1 MKFNFWNFHRLCAG
15 VMLTVI
21 ALPPVWAG
29 DVDDCETFIVAEKY
43 QQAFPACKRAAEQGH
58 AEAQYN
64 LGVMYQNGEGVQED
78 KREAVKWYRKSAEQ
92 GFARAQYNLG
102 SMYYNGEGV
111 EEDKREAMKWYRKSA
126 EQGHAVAQYNLG
138 VMYYSGEDVQKDKQE
153 AVKWFRKSAEQGD
166 ADAQYNFGV
175 MYSKGESVIQDWQE
189 VYIWFSLA
197 AANGHKDGKKGQD
210 IAAGFLTTSEI
221 HAAKQEAKRRL
232 QAIEERK
239 TNADND
245 VNQSGNIAALV
256 PIKPSKAIDPAQIA
270 FENGWRSVVVIHS
283 RP

>member
-92 GFARAQYNLG
+92 GFANAQYNLG
-102 SMYYNGEGV
+102 WMYSKGEGV
-111 EEDKREAMKWYRKSA
+111 EEDKREAVKWYRKSA
-126 EQGHAVAQYNLG
+126 EQGIAEAQNNLG
-138 VMYYSGEDVQKDKQE
+138 VMYQNGE
-153 AVKWFRKSAEQGD
+153 G
-166 ADAQYNFGV
+166 
-175 MYSKGESVIQDWQE
+175 VIQDWQE

-197 AANGHKDGKKGQD
+197 AVNGHKNGKKSQD
-210 IAAGFLTTSEI
+210 IAAGFLTTNEI
-221 HAAKQEAKRRL
+221 HAAKQEAKIRL

-245 VNQSGNIAALV
+245 VN
-256 PIKPSKAIDPAQIA
+256 
-270 FENGWRSVVVIHS
+270 
-283 RP
+283 